1 MTDYIYSLSLAT
13 QTRNFLFSLGLGFIM
28 GIFYD
33 LFRIVRLSISKGK
46 TAIIIFDLLYCVFFA
61 ISTFVFFIVVNEGEF
76 RLYLVLGEVLGFSVY
91 YFSLGA
97 IIFSKAEFLVDK
109 TKKSIKRIFK
119 VLFSPIKW
127 IFIKIKG
134 VFDKLLKKGRKR
146 SKNIKNKS
154 KFLLKVDK
162 HLLYNLFVKKQNQ
175 VDDGILD
182 EREV

>member
-13 QTRNFLFSLGLGFIM
+13 QTRNFLLSLGLGFLM

-33 LFRIVRLSISKGK
+33 VFRVIRLAVSKGK
-46 TAIIIFDLLYCVFFA
+46 AVVVVFDLLYCICLGF
-61 ISTFVFFIVVNEGEF
+61 ITFIFFITVNEGEF
-76 RLYLVLGEVLGFSVY
+76 RFYLIMGECIGFGVY

-97 IIFSKAEFLVDK
+97 VIFSKAELLVDK
-109 TKKSIKRIFK
+109 IKKCIKRIFN
-119 VLFSPIKW
+119 FIFAPIKLVLL
-127 IFIKIKG
+127 KIG
-134 VFDKLLKKGRKR
+134 SVFDKFLKKGRKR
-146 SKNIKNKS
+146 TKNFKNKS

-175 VDDGILD
+175 VDDDISS